1 MISTQVKPP
10 RRDASRFEDRV
21 AARPDRAVVLAA
33 AGALAATVLTHY
45 SAAALPLFAAAAAY
59 AARRLRAQHASSCV
73 ELKILPRVRAE
84 SSRRPPRRR
93 RDACSMA

>member
-1 MISTQVKPP
+1 M
-10 RRDASRFEDRV
+10 

-59 AARRLRAQHASSCV
+59 AAKEAHRWWRVLAAHADQRLPSVDGTEVDTILDANAGAGAASNGSC
-73 ELKILPRVRAE
+73 PT
-84 SSRRPPRRR
+84 
-93 RDACSMA
+93 

>member
-45 SAAALPLFAAAAAY
+45 SAAAL
-59 AARRLRAQHASSCV
+59 LRTVSSDKGGLHV
-73 ELKILPRVRAE
+73 TP
-84 SSRRPPRRR
+84 SSRRRVDRWFPRRSR
-93 RDACSMA
+93 RRASATQLGATAGP